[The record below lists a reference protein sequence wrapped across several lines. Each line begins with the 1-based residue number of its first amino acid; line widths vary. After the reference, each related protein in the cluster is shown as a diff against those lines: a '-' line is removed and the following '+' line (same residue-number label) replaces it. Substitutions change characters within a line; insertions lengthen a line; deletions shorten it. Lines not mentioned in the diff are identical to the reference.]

1 MYEDIEMLEAAHSP
15 SDADKSRAEA
25 LRARASKLYSENYEK
40 LLQLQGLAMT
50 FDLEILD
57 VIYCIK

>member
-1 MYEDIEMLEAAHSP
+1 MEMLEAAHSP

-25 LRARASKLYSENYEK
+25 LRARANKLYSENYEK
-40 LLQLQGLAMT
+40 LLQLQGLTLT

-57 VIYCIK
+57 AIYCIE